1 MIAKLVGSALRM
13 PAVVFALA
21 AALLIVGLYSY
32 SVLDVEA
39 YPNPVP
45 PMVEVITQPNGWSG
59 EEVERYV
66 TVPLEIGLA
75 GMPGL
80 AHTRSQ
86 SLFGLSDVKCY
97 FSWDTKYGDARQEV
111 INRLQFVQLP
121 PGNQATL
128 SPWNAIGEV
137 YRYTLEGKGYSL
149 KELKAA
155 EDWILER
162 QFKQVPGVVDVT
174 SYGGETKQYQ
184 IGVDP
189 YRLRGHSVTLQ
200 QLITAVQNANQNVG
214 GQRLAMGE
222 QSFDVRGIGLLG
234 GGEALGNTI
243 HDIEDIVIT
252 EQKGVPVRV
261 RDVAGVDVGH
271 APRLGMVGKDN
282 QPDVVEG
289 IILMRY
295 NGETPPTLEG
305 IHQRVEQIKK
315 TNVLPPGMEIK
326 PYYDRGDLVGVTMH
340 TVLENL
346 TVGIV
351 LVALT
356 LLLFLG
362 NWRAAL
368 ITALNIPLALLV
380 AFCGLVG
387 TGTSANLISLGA
399 VDFGIVVDSTV
410 IMMENIF
417 RHLGPH
423 GHGSMRQRI
432 LAGARE
438 VGTPMS
444 FSTLIIGVA
453 FLPLFTLTGVPGAI
467 FAPMARTYAFAI
479 GGAIVLALTLT
490 PVLARKFMPAQMEEK
505 DNLLMRGLYRVYNPL
520 FAATMRWPFHALAL
534 STIPII
540 ACVVLFP
547 LLGREFMPKL
557 EEGNFWIRATFPMS
571 ISLEQSSS
579 YVPRMRDIL
588 RGCPKDKSIVCTEEN
603 RKHKEIVAVVSQLGR
618 PDDGT
623 DVTGFFNIE
632 FFAPL
637 RPFDEWQKGLT
648 KEKLTDELSAEL
660 EAEFPGAVFG
670 FSQYINDNVEEAVAG
685 VKGENSVKVYG
696 PSLQDNER
704 IAADIIKVMDKVPGV
719 KDLGMFHS
727 LGQPNVKI
735 TPDRR
740 ACARYGLNTGDV
752 DAVIQAAVGGQ
763 AVTQVYEGEK
773 VFDLSIRWQ
782 PEYRGSLEAISE
794 ITVAT
799 PDGNNIPLAQLAT
812 IEEVTGPATVYR
824 TDGARYAPVK
834 FSVRG
839 RDLGSTIADAQARIA
854 KEIKLP
860 YNTHLEWE
868 GEMKE
873 LEAATRRLAIIVPLT
888 LLLISFLVY
897 TAVKSWVDTIIVLID
912 IPVACTGGILALL
925 ITGTNFSVSAAMGFV
940 SVFGIAVQDALL
952 MVSYY
957 QQTRAR
963 GLTIEQSARE
973 AFDKRFR
980 PGLMTTLVATL
991 GLTPAAL
998 SHGIGSESQK
1008 PLAIVVIGG
1017 SLVLAILTRLLLP
1030 PFMVVAHRWQDAY
1043 QARRPPAK
1051 IEDEGDDDDDDGA
1064 EAPKE
1069 PHGHPGH
1076 ETA

>member
-1 MIAKLVGSALRM
+1 VIEKLVGFVLRM
-13 PAVVFALA
+13 PAIVVALTA
-21 AALLIVGLYSY
+21 VLVCAGLYSY

-45 PMVEVITQPNGWSG
+45 PLVEVITQPQGWSG

-66 TVPLEIGLA
+66 TIPLEIGLA

-80 AHTRSQ
+80 VHTRSQ

-97 FSWDTKYGDARQEV
+97 FNWDTKYIDARQEV
-111 INRLQFVQLP
+111 INRLQFVTLP
-121 PGNQATL
+121 AGNQASL
-128 SPWNAIGEV
+128 SPWNAIGEI
-137 YRYTLEGKGYSL
+137 YRYTVEGKGYSL

-162 QFKQVPGVVDVT
+162 QFKQVPGVIDVT

-189 YRLRGHSVTLQ
+189 YRLRGHAVTLQ

-214 GQRLAMGE
+214 GQRIAMGE

-234 GGEALGNTI
+234 RGEALGNTV
-243 HDIEDIVIT
+243 HDIEDIVIL

-261 RDVAGVDVGH
+261 RDVAEVDVGH
-271 APRLGMVGKDN
+271 APRLGMVGKDDRS
-282 QPDVVEG
+282 DVVQG
-289 IILMRY
+289 IVLMRY

-305 IHQRVEQIKK
+305 IHKRVNYIKAA
-315 TNVLPPGMEIK
+315 NVLPPGMEIK
-326 PYYDRGDLVGVTMH
+326 PYYDRGDLVGLTMH

-346 TVGIV
+346 TVGIG

-368 ITALNIPLALLV
+368 ITALNIPLALLC

-417 RHLGPH
+417 RHLGGH
-423 GHGSMRQRI
+423 GKGSMRNRI
-432 LAGARE
+432 LSGARE
-438 VGTPMS
+438 VGTPMT

-453 FLPLFTLTGVPGAI
+453 FLPLFTLHGVPGAI

-479 GGAIVLALTLT
+479 GGAICLALTLT
-490 PVLARKFMPAQMEEK
+490 PVLARRFLPASLEEK
-505 DNLLMRGLYRVYNPL
+505 EGFLMTFLHKVYNPL
-520 FAATMRWPFHALAL
+520 FDIALRWPKLAL
-534 STIPII
+534 VVSTIPII
-540 ACVVLFP
+540 ACVVLYP
-547 LLGREFMPKL
+547 LLGGEFMPKL

-571 ISLEQSSS
+571 ISLEQSSR

-588 RGCPKDKSIVCTEEN
+588 RGCPKDKTVECTAQN
-603 RKHKEIVAVVSQLGR
+603 RTHPEVVSVVSQLGR

-623 DVTGFFNIE
+623 DVTGFSNIE

-637 RPFDEWQKGLT
+637 VPFDKWEKGLT
-648 KEKLTDELSAEL
+648 KEKLTDELNAEL
-660 EAEFPGAVFG
+660 TAEFPGVVFN

-704 IAADIIKVMDKVPGV
+704 FAEQIVNVMSTVPGV
-719 KDLGMFHS
+719 KDLGMFRS
-727 LGQPNVKI
+727 LGQPSIKI

-752 DAVIQAAVGGQ
+752 DAVIQAAIGGQ

-773 VFDLSIRWQ
+773 MFDLTVRWL
-782 PEYRGSLEAISE
+782 PEYRNSLEALAE

-812 IEEVTGPATVYR
+812 IEEVVGPATVYR
-824 TDGARYAPVK
+824 QDGQRYAPVK

-839 RDLGSTIADAQARIA
+839 RDLASTIKEAQARIA
-854 KEIKLP
+854 KEVKLP

-868 GEMKE
+868 GEMQE
-873 LEAATRRLAIIVPLT
+873 LKATLARLGIVVPLT
-888 LLLISFLVY
+888 LVLISFLVY
-897 TAVKSWVDTIIVLID
+897 TAVKSWVDTLIVIVD
-912 IPVACTGGILALL
+912 IPVACTGGVLALL
-925 ITGTNFSVSAAMGFV
+925 ITGTHFSVSAAMGFV

-957 QQTRAR
+957 QQLRLQ
-963 GLTIEQSARE
+963 GHTIEKAARE
-973 AFDKRFR
+973 ASEKRFR
-980 PGLMTTLVATL
+980 PVLMTTLVATL
-991 GLTPAAL
+991 GLMPAAL

-1017 SLVLAILTRLLLP
+1017 SLVLAVLTRLLQP
-1030 PFMVVAHRWQDAY
+1030 PMLVVAHRWYDPRA
-1043 QARRPPAK
+1043 ARRK
-1051 IEDEGDDDDDDGA
+1051 KVSDDDEEDDLKTELGV
-1064 EAPKE
+1064 
-1069 PHGHPGH
+1069 HV
-1076 ETA
+1076 